1 MEVRL
6 TPDQEAFVRQGIAAG
21 RFQNEADAVAE
32 ALSLWEERERTRA
45 EILVAVDAA
54 EASLNRGEGIVVTE
68 EAMRD
73 LADDVKRRGRARLKA
88 DRTAPR

>member
-32 ALSLWEERERTRA
+32 AMALWEERERARKRFWPLSMRRTPRWIA
-45 EILVAVDAA
+45 GKESSSLSSRC
-54 EASLNRGEGIVVTE
+54 ASW
-68 EAMRD
+68 
-73 LADDVKRRGRARLKA
+73 LK
-88 DRTAPR
+88 T